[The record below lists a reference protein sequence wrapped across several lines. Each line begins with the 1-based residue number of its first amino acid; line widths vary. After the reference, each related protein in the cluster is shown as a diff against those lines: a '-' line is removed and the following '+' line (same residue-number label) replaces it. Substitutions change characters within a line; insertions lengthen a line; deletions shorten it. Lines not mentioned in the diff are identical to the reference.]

1 MYEEIII
8 VFVAVIVFLV
18 IRTENSEIEI
28 RKLFYGFLSLL
39 FLLILIGYALVY
51 YNDYSSFASNSI
63 LNITAANT
71 PLFLDANNAISIYQ
85 ASVMS
90 NGFLSSSDWNA
101 FNSMSAGGV
110 ANING
115 LTGVVN
121 IEASTSNCI
130 INTNSQNVL
139 IDCQK
144 GSGGGT
150 TLMSNTPIFIDANN
164 AISIYQASAS
174 SNGFLTST
182 DWNTFNSKL
191 STALLTAGTGLTVSG
206 TQVSLLPLTAGTG
219 ISISS
224 TNTISLA
231 APTQEVPANPT
242 GTTSTAAYVMMGVGS
257 LGGSST
263 KLGYTP
269 IAGGSG
275 KIMIVISGFA
285 QSDTAKDGI
294 NIKLAYGSTTAP
306 TNGAGATG
314 TVIGPTISLTAAA
327 TSQKVNS
334 PFFYNYY
341 LTGLSAGTP
350 YWIDFQVEATTGGTA
365 SISNIYAQIWGAG

>member
-1 MYEEIII
+1 LPIT
-8 VFVAVIVFLV
+8 V
-18 IRTENSEIEI
+18 TSGNN
-28 RKLFYGFLSLL
+28 
-39 FLLILIGYALVY
+39 IG
-51 YNDYSSFASNSI
+51 I
-63 LNITAANT
+63 Q
-71 PLFLDANNAISIYQ
+71 Q
-85 ASVMS
+85 ASASS
-90 NGFLSSSDWNA
+90 NGFLTSTDWNI
-101 FNSMSAGGV
+101 FNGKLSSAV
-110 ANING
+110 TTLNG
-115 LTGVVN
+115 LSGSVNLLANGNGIVTVNGQNIYFDAKTGLL
-121 IEASTSNCI
+121 A
-130 INTNSQNVL
+130 L
-139 IDCQK
+139 
-144 GSGGGT
+144 
-150 TLMSNTPIFIDANN
+150 SNTLPITVTSGNN
-164 AISIYQASAS
+164 IGIQQASAS

-219 ISISS
+219 ISISN

-365 SISNIYAQIWGAG
+365 SISNIYAQVWDAG